1 MAEGFMSKVRRVAL
15 LSNPEGPGSLA
26 ELPRIRA
33 FCAEHPHVFHY
44 EVEEAGQ
51 ISEAMRSIA
60 RVRPVLLAINGG
72 EPTVAAALVELAR
85 LCPVLPP
92 VAVVAG
98 GRLDEVRRVV
108 ELGA

>member
-1 MAEGFMSKVRRVAL
+1 MPKVQRVAL
-15 LSNPEGPGSLA
+15 LSNPQSPASIA

-51 ISEAMRSIA
+51 IGKAMRSIA
-60 RVRPVLLAINGG
+60 QVRPTLLAINGS

-85 LCPVLPP
+85 LCSVLPP
-92 VAVVAG
+92 VAVIG
-98 GRLDEVRRVV
+98 GGKLDEVKRVV
-108 ELGA
+108 ERGA